1 MNSRIKSYALKLL
14 SKRDYF
20 EEELKQKLLKKGFDK
35 EKIGE
40 VLAYLKQQNLLNDE
54 KLKERFKE
62 KSINK
67 GKSSL
72 KIKQKIYQKTGEFIE
87 ISEDEELE
95 SAINLLKRSFKKEK
109 TFENVVKFLKN
120 RGFRY
125 SVISKA
131 TSKFLNEELW
141 F

>member
-1 MNSRIKSYALKLL
+1 VDSRIKSYALKLL

-20 EEELKQKLLKKGFDK
+20 EEELKQKLLKKGFDE
-35 EKIGE
+35 EKIEE
-40 VLAYLKQQNLLNDE
+40 VLTYLKQQNLLNDE
-54 KLKERFKE
+54 KLKERLKE

-67 GKSSL
+67 GESSL
-72 KIKQKIYQKTGEFIE
+72 KIKQKIYRKTGEFIE

-131 TSKFLNEELW
+131 ANKFLNEEL
-141 F
+141 

>member
-1 MNSRIKSYALKLL
+1 VNSRTKYYALKLL

-35 EKIGE
+35 EKIEE

-54 KLKERFKE
+54 KLKERLKE

-67 GKSSL
+67 GKSFL

-87 ISEDEELE
+87 ISENEELE

-125 SVISKA
+125 SIISKA
-131 TSKFLNEELW
+131 ANKFLNEEL
-141 F
+141 

>member
-1 MNSRIKSYALKLL
+1 MDSRIKSYALKLL
-14 SKRDYF
+14 SIRDYF
-20 EEELKQKLLKKGFDK
+20 EEELRQKLSRKGFDK
-35 EKIGE
+35 EKVEE

-54 KLKERFKE
+54 KLKERLKE
-62 KSINK
+62 KSITR
-67 GKSSL
+67 GKSSI
-72 KIKQKIYQKTGEFIE
+72 KIKQKIYRKTGETIE

-95 SAINLLKRSFKKEK
+95 SALNLLKRSFKKEK

-131 TSKFLNEELW
+131 TNKFLNEEL
-141 F
+141 

>member
-1 MNSRIKSYALKLL
+1 MDSRIKSYALKLL

-35 EKIGE
+35 EKIEE

-54 KLKERFKE
+54 KLKERLKE

-95 SAINLLKRSFKKEK
+95 SAINLLKGHLKKK
-109 TFENVVKFLKN
+109 RLLKM
-120 RGFRY
+120 
-125 SVISKA
+125 
-131 TSKFLNEELW
+131 W
-141 F
+141 

>member
-1 MNSRIKSYALKLL
+1 MDSRIKSYALKLL

-20 EEELKQKLLKKGFDK
+20 EEELKQRLLKKGFDK
-35 EKIGE
+35 EKIAE

-54 KLKERFKE
+54 KLKERLKE

-67 GKSSL
+67 GESSL
-72 KIKQKIYQKTGEFIE
+72 KINQKIYQKTGEFIE

-125 SVISKA
+125 SVISKV
-131 TSKFLNEELW
+131 TNKFLNEEL
-141 F
+141 

>member
-1 MNSRIKSYALKLL
+1 LIKK
-14 SKRDYF
+14 
-20 EEELKQKLLKKGFDK
+20 
-35 EKIGE
+35 KIGE

-131 TSKFLNEELW
+131 TSKFLNEEL
-141 F
+141 

>member
-1 MNSRIKSYALKLL
+1 
-14 SKRDYF
+14 
-20 EEELKQKLLKKGFDK
+20 
-35 EKIGE
+35 
-40 VLAYLKQQNLLNDE
+40 YLKQQNLLNDE
-54 KLKERFKE
+54 KLKERLKE

-67 GKSSL
+67 GESSL

-131 TSKFLNEELW
+131 TNKFLNEEL
-141 F
+141 

>member
-1 MNSRIKSYALKLL
+1 M
-14 SKRDYF
+14 
-20 EEELKQKLLKKGFDK
+20 E
-35 EKIGE
+35 E

-54 KLKERFKE
+54 KLKERLKE

-72 KIKQKIYQKTGEFIE
+72 KINQKIYQKTGEFIE

-95 SAINLLKRSFKKEK
+95 AAINLLKRSFKKEK

-125 SVISKA
+125 SVISKV
-131 TSKFLNEELW
+131 TNKFLNEEL
-141 F
+141 